1 MTTVQNIM
9 DYMEAFCPH
18 ALKAEWD
25 SVGLHCGSRN
35 AEVKKIMLALDPFEH
50 VCKEAADWGADLLL
64 THHPLLFHALPTV
77 TEESSIARSVMIL
90 VKNNISHF
98 CAHTNLDAAEGGV
111 NDVLAEVLG
120 LENAAPF
127 AEGLWGV
134 MRAGEVREQSLQEF
148 LAFVKEKLHTPGLR
162 YCDTGKP
169 VHKVAVGGGGCAGGW
184 QEALKAGCDT
194 FVTSDLRYNMF
205 WDAKELGMNLI
216 DAGHFHTENP
226 ICAVLAQKIQGA
238 FPEIS
243 VFLSQNHTDCA
254 NFFL

>member
-1 MTTVQNIM
+1 MVIVQDII
-9 DYMEAFCPH
+9 DLMEKLSPT
-18 ALKAEWD
+18 ALKMEWD
-25 SVGLHCGSRN
+25 SVGLHCGSRK
-35 AEVKKIMLALDPFEH
+35 AEVKKVLISLDPFEH

-77 TEESSIARSVMIL
+77 TDESSIARSVMIL

-194 FVTSDLRYNMF
+194 FVTSDPKYNEY
-205 WDAKELGMNLI
+205 WDAYDQGLNMI
-216 DAGHFHTENP
+216 DAGHFYTENP
-226 ICAVLAQKIQGA
+226 VCYVLAAKLREA
-238 FPEIS
+238 FPALEVKIAES
-243 VFLSQNHTDCA
+243 HTDC
-254 NFFL
+254 LKYY